1 MGANKSVFTSL
12 MLLGFLVLV
21 LQLNHATAG
30 NGIDANNS
38 SGIGETDSIS
48 AGSTVENIA
57 DAFDNSESSYARM
70 LADGETNTGLSNC
83 ASQST
88 TAYSQITY
96 TIQFQSK
103 VNSTLLVDLYSE
115 TTDKGVEGWS
125 NVIDL
130 EMSAIITDAGGTW
143 TAWQS
148 STPDNSDNPSPTTVN
163 LGQMTPRMNS
173 TVEVILRIQHDG
185 VWEGSCNAEL
195 WIYDFSTDSI
205 PQPIISYPES
215 SYTVTQGI
223 EISPIIPVNT
233 GSAAADWEVTSGN
246 LPEGLSLSPVD
257 GSITGTPTNIG
268 GPSSVT
274 IGAANSGGTDYATI
288 SISVI
293 DIMPEIS
300 YPENPITLTNNVALT
315 GINPVN
321 NGGTAT
327 SWNVISGNLPAG
339 LSLNSS
345 SGEIIGIPTQLV
357 ASSSITIRATNSGGS
372 STTSIQIS
380 VVNQHPFFSYPNP
393 TYTFTKSSFISP
405 IYPILSGGTVDNWS
419 IASGMLPNG
428 LTLGS
433 ADGVISGN
441 PTELVSDVALTIKA
455 TNSQG
460 SINTTITLTVSDVPP
475 SISYPHNTYQIET
488 GTEII
493 TISPKNDGGTS
504 NNWAVIAGGLPEG
517 LTLNTQN
524 GQITGTPTTEY
535 INSQVRIQANNSGG
549 TDTFDLLLQVSP
561 TANIDTMDGQ
571 YDWVFFSLIIILFLV
586 FGIGWI
592 RRGLRKGEL
601 GDTY

>member
-1 MGANKSVFTSL
+1 
-12 MLLGFLVLV
+12 
-21 LQLNHATAG
+21 
-30 NGIDANNS
+30 
-38 SGIGETDSIS
+38 
-48 AGSTVENIA
+48 
-57 DAFDNSESSYARM
+57 M
-70 LADGETNTGLSNC
+70 LADGETNSGLSTC

-96 TIQFQSK
+96 TIQFLSSA
-103 VNSTLLVDLYSE
+103 NNTLYVDLYSE

-130 EMSAIITDAGGTW
+130 EMSATITDAGGTW

-195 WIYDFSTDSI
+195 WVYDFSTDSI
-205 PQPIISYPES
+205 PEPVISYPEL
-215 SYTVTQGI
+215 SYTLTEGI

-233 GSAAADWEVTSGN
+233 GGVAVDWEVTSGN

-257 GSITGTPTNIG
+257 GSITGTPTNTG
-268 GPSSVT
+268 GPASVT
-274 IGAANSGGTDYATI
+274 IGATNSGGTDYATI
-288 SISVI
+288 SFTVNQRVPDIDYPSSEYTFTKDSLISDIIPSNSGGDASSWTITSGSIPNGLLLDSSTGVISGTPTIVLDLTPITIQASNSAGSDTQIISMTVI
-293 DIMPEIS
+293 DIIPEIS

-321 NGGTAT
+321 SGGTAT
-327 SWNVISGNLPAG
+327 LWNVISGNLPAG

-345 SGEIIGIPTQLV
+345 SGEITGIPTQLV
-357 ASSSITIRATNSGGS
+357 TSSSITIRATNSGGS

-380 VVNQHPFFSYPNP
+380 IVNQPPFFSFPNS

-419 IASGMLPNG
+419 IASGILPNG

-460 SINTTITLTVSDVPP
+460 SINTTITLTVNDVPP
-475 SISYPHNTYQIET
+475 SISYPVNKYEIDNWNQIQ
-488 GTEII
+488 
-493 TISPKNDGGTS
+493 K
-504 NNWAVIAGGLPEG
+504 
-517 LTLNTQN
+517 
-524 GQITGTPTTEY
+524 
-535 INSQVRIQANNSGG
+535 SQ
-549 TDTFDLLLQVSP
+549 
-561 TANIDTMDGQ
+561 
-571 YDWVFFSLIIILFLV
+571 
-586 FGIGWI
+586 
-592 RRGLRKGEL
+592 K
-601 GDTY
+601 